1 MGRRKRFCGMEFTS
15 DGYLYVVHNGVRIAM
30 RGQRDTPQAKTW
42 VSLEP
47 GFTVLDDHSDGPYG
61 AIVVEYKD
69 PHAH

>member
-1 MGRRKRFCGMEFTS
+1 MEFTS
-15 DGYLYVVHNGVRIAM
+15 DGSLYIVHNGVRIAY
-30 RGQRDTPQAKTW
+30 RGQPNTPQARTW

-61 AIVVEYKD
+61 AIVIEYTD